1 MKYELINEKWEA
13 RNGYINNEMMMR
25 NVFIVLIIVLLTFI
39 LNFEIAINEFIIVL
53 VANYKKSKKN

>member
-13 RNGYINNEMMMR
+13 GNGYINNEMMMR
-25 NVFIVLIIVLLTFI
+25 NVFKVLIIVLLTFI

>member
-25 NVFIVLIIVLLTFI
+25 NVFIVLIIVLLTFS
-39 LNFEIAINEFIIVL
+39 LNFGNS
-53 VANYKKSKKN
+53 NK

>member
-1 MKYELINEKWEA
+1 LGREKWEA
-13 RNGYINNEMMMR
+13 GNGYINYKMMMR

-53 VANYKKSKKN
+53 VANDQKSIAI